1 MAFTSAAFVGLTA
14 LAVVLYYALPKRAQW
29 CVLLLA
35 SLAFYLAGGVKSIV
49 WLVLIILITWTAGL
63 LLGRQN
69 AKMPA
74 DKAEKAAI
82 QRRKKIISTFCAISC
97 FGLLFAMKYWN
108 FTLELLPS
116 ALGQH
121 IPRWDFLVPLGLSFF
136 IFQSMS
142 YVIDVY
148 RNKQKCEKNV
158 LKYALFVSFFPQ
170 MVQGADQPLW
180 PAGPAAD
187 GGAQSLLD
195 GHSDGRPACALGL
208 FQKARHRRPRRD
220 SGKQCHF
227 RNLPLRRR
235 CDRNWNFLLLHP
247 AVLRLFRRHRHH
259 ARRGAPVRH
268 RHGAEFPPSAVRH
281 IPDRLLA
288 ALAHHAG
295 QLDA

>member
-14 LAVVLYYALPKRAQW
+14 LSVLLYYALPKRTQW

-69 AKMPA
+69 AKTPA
-74 DKAEKAAI
+74 DKAGKAAI
-82 QRRKKIISTFCAISC
+82 QCRKKRISALCAVCC

-116 ALGQH
+116 ALGSH

-148 RNKQKCEKNV
+148 RGKQECEKNV

-170 MVQGADQPLW
+170 MVQGPI
-180 PAGPAAD
+180 
-187 GGAQSLLD
+187 S
-195 GHSDGRPACALGL
+195 R
-208 FQKARHRRPRRD
+208 
-220 SGKQCHF
+220 
-227 RNLPLRRR
+227 
-235 CDRNWNFLLLHP
+235 
-247 AVLRLFRRHRHH
+247 
-259 ARRGAPVRH
+259 
-268 RHGAEFPPSAVRH
+268 
-281 IPDRLLA
+281 
-288 ALAHHAG
+288 
-295 QLDA
+295 

>member
-69 AKMPA
+69 AKTPA

-170 MVQGADQPLW
+170 MVQGPISRYGQLAPQLTAEHSLCWADIQTGVQLALW
-180 PAGPAAD
+180 GYFKKLVIADRAAILVNNVI
-187 GGAQSLLD
+187 SE
-195 GHSDGRPACALGL
+195 
-208 FQKARHRRPRRD
+208 
-220 SGKQCHF
+220 
-227 RNLPLRRR
+227 RRR

-259 ARRGAPVRH
+259 ARRGAHVRH